1 MNNRERE
8 LWIMN
13 DEGLY
18 NWFKSSRLSLHNF
31 IKEFRNQIDG
41 IIEKNAPKK
50 TDTIDH
56 GTYTFTIYQES
67 KNKWYANAETSG
79 GFFMYKWTTGRSKG
93 HVLDTINAFIY

>member
-67 KNKWYANAETSG
+67 KNTPTMQRLRGYPPNLFCKFRTLLKAP
-79 GFFMYKWTTGRSKG
+79 FF
-93 HVLDTINAFIY
+93 L